1 MTNMRYG
8 NTSLWKYMFI
18 PIPQNLIYPDKETPV
33 QVSISTNNLF
43 VQCTQNLTIPTHLHN
58 PLTMPMHFCD
68 VNTMLGPSDK
78 YIPHEQSAG
87 PSENNCESS
96 GQSWMRTVQ
105 NRPQDK
111 GHRLATMSTTSAW
124 RQ

>member
-1 MTNMRYG
+1 MYTK
-8 NTSLWKYMFI
+8 S
-18 PIPQNLIYPDKETPV
+18 
-33 QVSISTNNLF
+33 
-43 VQCTQNLTIPTHLHN
+43 HN
-58 PLTMPMHFCD
+58 PNAFTQSTHNANAFLQCKH
-68 VNTMLGPSDK
+68 NAGAIRQ

-96 GQSWMRTVQ
+96 GQSWIRTVQ